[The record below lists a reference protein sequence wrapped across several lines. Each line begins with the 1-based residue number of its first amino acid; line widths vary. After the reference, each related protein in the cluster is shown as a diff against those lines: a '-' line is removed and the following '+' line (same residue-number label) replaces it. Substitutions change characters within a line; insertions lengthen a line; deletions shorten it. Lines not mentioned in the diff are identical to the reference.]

1 MATGSEGLLTSV
13 LILLAP
19 LFFAIPLSLGWR
31 WWIGTEPEHEH
42 YREKVRRVL
51 DSGIPLRR
59 YRSEL
64 DSEARR
70 FMIGTERQGRI
81 ESDLL
86 FPLKIQH
93 FLLLPI
99 LAIWPIIGLF
109 AALFAIPLMPLLRFL
124 EWLLISKKGLLRF
137 AKLLQSIT
145 RWEVIGIPKLD
156 DGAKRLDQVLASI
169 HRLPITVFLGV
180 FAYLVVLYLPLD
192 SRGIIVVSGAVYLI
206 LVSLTSVIRAA
217 TANTLVFADPT
228 KRRLIP
234 MDTFVED
241 ALGPLVGVG
250 LVFLLTRQLLY
261 GGQIRSGE
269 FLSDPVVFSL
279 SVLVVLYTATVVGIL
294 VELPFFSYRANDVRQ
309 TFQHQMVEEYDP
321 VVYLFT
327 RNLGSLKLSPL
338 MPLSEW
344 LERGER
350 LELVPSEL
358 D

>member
-1 MATGSEGLLTSV
+1 M
-13 LILLAP
+13 
-19 LFFAIPLSLGWR
+19 
-31 WWIGTEPEHEH
+31 
-42 YREKVRRVL
+42 
-51 DSGIPLRR
+51 
-59 YRSEL
+59 
-64 DSEARR
+64 
-70 FMIGTERQGRI
+70 
-81 ESDLL
+81 
-86 FPLKIQH
+86 
-93 FLLLPI
+93 
-99 LAIWPIIGLF
+99 
-109 AALFAIPLMPLLRFL
+109 
-124 EWLLISKKGLLRF
+124 
-137 AKLLQSIT
+137 
-145 RWEVIGIPKLD
+145 
-156 DGAKRLDQVLASI
+156 LASI

-192 SRGIIVVSGAVYLI
+192 GRGTLIVSGAVYLI

-250 LVFLLTRQLLY
+250 LIFLLSRQLLY
-261 GGQIRSGE
+261 GSQIRSSD
-269 FLSDPVVFSL
+269 LVSDPVIFSL

-294 VELPFFSYRANDVRQ
+294 VELTFFTYRANDVRQ
-309 TFQHQMVEEYDP
+309 TFQHQMVEEYNP

-344 LERGER
+344 LDKGER
-350 LELVPSEL
+350 LDLGPTES